1 MQYLAS
7 FRSVLSQNSR
17 PKGKLNIRLSR
28 LQKLF
33 SKIRFFLFHT
43 AYILNKVPVIWSC
56 DPQII
61 CSKHPTRAKE
71 ISLFDKNELQVWAIP
86 LFTFLD
92 ILLPEPLLNMNQIM
106 PFWHCNQ
113 STHPLE
119 TLCAYIRKIWLENW
133 ILKFSTL
140 VFQWLLSQ
148 LRPQAKPPLFT
159 ATCRWGL

>member
-17 PKGKLNIRLSR
+17 LKPKQNIRLSR
-28 LQKLF
+28 RQKLF

-56 DPQII
+56 DSQII
-61 CSKHPTRAKE
+61 FSKHPTCGAKE
-71 ISLFDKNELQVWAIP
+71 IFLFDKNELQVWAIP
-86 LFTFLD
+86 LFTFSD

-106 PFWHCNQ
+106 PFWNCNQ
-113 STHPLE
+113 STHPFE
-119 TLCAYIRKIWLENW
+119 TLCAHIRKIWLENW

-148 LRPQAKPPLFT
+148 LNPQAKPPLFT
-159 ATCRWGL
+159 ATCR